1 MPHSTV
7 RVPRDSWFSPRI
19 EVRNSPLDGRGTF
32 AKERIQADEIVEIWG
47 EHAHGRLA
55 VIYTADQGAALAAR
69 GDGKAVMQ
77 RDTDLFSI
85 EEKGADEGYFL
96 NHSCDSNLWLE
107 GAFTLAARRD
117 IKPGEELTIDYAVF
131 ESDESFVASWRCAC
145 NSAICRDV
153 LTGKDWQRAHVQ
165 TRYAG
170 HFSAPRREKNCQ
182 VRQSN
187 RRSRNQ

>member
-19 EVRNSPLDGRGTF
+19 EVRNSPLDGRGAF

-77 RDTDLFSI
+77 WDTDLFSI
-85 EEKGADEGYFL
+85 EEKGADDL
-96 NHSCDSNLWLE
+96 NHSCDSTLWPE
-107 GAFTLAARRD
+107 GAFTLGLAATLSL
-117 IKPGEELTIDYAVF
+117 GSID
-131 ESDESFVASWRCAC
+131 D
-145 NSAICRDV
+145 
-153 LTGKDWQRAHVQ
+153 
-165 TRYAG
+165 
-170 HFSAPRREKNCQ
+170 
-182 VRQSN
+182 
-187 RRSRNQ
+187 